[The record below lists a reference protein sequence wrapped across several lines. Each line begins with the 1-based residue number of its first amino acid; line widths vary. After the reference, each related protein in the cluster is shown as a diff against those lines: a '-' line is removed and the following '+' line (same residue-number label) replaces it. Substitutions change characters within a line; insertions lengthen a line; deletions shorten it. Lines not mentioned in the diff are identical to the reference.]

1 MLSIQQV
8 NKMNPNDLP
17 RCNSDSD
24 SDSDYEEPEQKVSQP
39 DQFKKHQETFNQ
51 HKLSHIISNEALYK
65 PLMRP
70 EVIQDE
76 NYSPFT
82 IMKKY
87 LAESRG
93 GEITVEYKQNAGVGR
108 YYALGSLSLQSMPR
122 EIRHSIANELY
133 ADIDI
138 VNAHPVIL
146 SHLCGLKKISTK
158 YLDRYNSSRDTCLKT
173 LGVSRE
179 VGKTAILSLMN
190 GGAKAYDSLEKKPQW
205 LLKLKREIEKIH
217 KHFSLED
224 GFETHKSMREE
235 KGITYNHAA
244 SYMNVKLCDY
254 ENKILQYMWVLLGSP
269 VNCVL
274 CFDGIMVLKG
284 LVYDLLDMEKAV
296 LTGLG
301 LKIQLKVKVMDEGF
315 DLPGVDLY
323 KDPEHNRF
331 DFEDPYTYQ
340 MFHSE
345 FNSKKFESYA
355 QMEEAVWDNSRK
367 VIALILDGEGS
378 YIKKDKDGKSSTV
391 KKLGKSNFNMFY
403 TDASKKKTRICIEE
417 FLGTHDAFGNYVCKM
432 DKCPETDFN
441 LWTGFQAKRR
451 DTFDPRTQHMID
463 FLKNIWAGGNDEVYD
478 YLISWFAGLL
488 KPGMN
493 RTAVAMIA
501 PQGTGKGF
509 FLEFMKLILRQSNV
523 ADMVGIQS
531 ITQKHNTAIQG
542 KRVVVINEMSSTRDE
557 FKSNF
562 DKIKS
567 YITDPVIN
575 IEPKG
580 VNPYSIDN
588 IGNYLLFTNHR
599 DAIIVEES
607 DRRYAIFE
615 MSTAKIN
622 NTEYFNMLEREC
634 FNQDVA
640 DSFYTYLLD
649 YPNKVDV
656 RKIPNT
662 ELRQEMMGLS
672 KSTPLKFLD
681 YALDE
686 GKEETWGD
694 MTTIGATVFYSK
706 YTDWCHDNGERNC
719 YTSTKFGTAL
729 KDKIQKRK
737 TMGKN
742 VYVLP
747 T

>member
-1 MLSIQQV
+1 
-8 NKMNPNDLP
+8 MNPNDLP
-17 RCNSDSD
+17 NCNSDSD
-24 SDSDYEEPEQKVSQP
+24 SDTDYDEPEQKVQP
-39 DQFKKHQETFNQ
+39 DRFKKHIEHFDQ
-51 HKLSHIISNEALYK
+51 HKLAHIISNEATYR

-70 EVIQDE
+70 MDE
-76 NYSPFT
+76 DYNPFT
-82 IMKKY
+82 ILKKY
-87 LAESRG
+87 LAQSHG
-93 GEITVEYKQNAGVGR
+93 GDISVEYKQNAGVGR
-108 YYALGSLSLQSMPR
+108 FYALGSLSLQSLPR
-122 EIRHSIANELY
+122 EIRHSIAKDFY
-133 ADIDI
+133 TDIDM

-146 SHLCGLKKISTK
+146 SHLCGLKKISSK
-158 YLDRYNSSRDTCLKT
+158 YLDRYNETRDTSLET
-173 LGVSRE
+173 LGVPRE
-179 VGKTAILSLMN
+179 TGKTAILSLMN
-190 GGAKAYDSLEKKPQW
+190 GGTKAYDSLPTKPQW

-217 KHFSLED
+217 KHFTLED
-224 GFETHKSMREE
+224 GFEHHKRLREKE
-235 KGITYNHAA
+235 GITYNHAA

-254 ENKILQYMWVLLGSP
+254 ENKILEVMFVGLGKP
-269 VNCVL
+269 EDCVL
-274 CFDGIMVLKG
+274 CFDGIMVRQTQAF
-284 LVYDLLDMEKAV
+284 DLLGLEKAV
-296 LTGLG
+296 FESLG
-301 LKIQLKVKVMDEGF
+301 IKIQLKTKEMDEGF
-315 DLPGVDLY
+315 DLPADIDLY
-323 KDPEHNRF
+323 KDPEYNRF

-345 FNSKKFESYA
+345 FNSKRFDSITEL
-355 QMEEAVWDNSRK
+355 EEAIWEKSRK
-367 VIALILDGEGS
+367 VVALILDGEGS
-378 YIKKDKDGKSSTV
+378 LIKKDKDGKSSTV

-403 TDASKKKTRICIEE
+403 GVEGTEKKTRISIEE
-417 FLGTHDAFGNYVCKM
+417 FLGSKAGFGNYVCKM
-432 DKCPETDFN
+432 EKSAASDFN
-441 LWTGFQAKRR
+441 LWSGFQAKLAISM
-451 DTFDPRTQHMID
+451 DPRAQLMID
-463 FLKNIWAGGNDEVYD
+463 FVKEVWAGGNDEVYN

-488 KPGMN
+488 TPGMN
-493 RTAVAMIA
+493 RTAIAMVA

-567 YITDPVIN
+567 YITDPVIS

-615 MSTAKIN
+615 MSTARIN
-622 NTEYFNMLEREC
+622 DTEYFGMLEKEC
-634 FNQDVA
+634 FNQSVA

-662 ELRQEMMGLS
+662 ELRKEMMSLS

-686 GKEETWGD
+686 GKEDIWDAETE
-694 MTTIGATVFYSK
+694 IGATVFYSK
-706 YTDWCHDNGERNC
+706 YQDWCRDNGERNC
-719 YTSTKFGTAL
+719 YTSTKFGSAI
-729 KDKIQKRK
+729 KSKITKRK
-737 TMGKN
+737 TMGKM
-742 VYVLP
+742 VYTLP